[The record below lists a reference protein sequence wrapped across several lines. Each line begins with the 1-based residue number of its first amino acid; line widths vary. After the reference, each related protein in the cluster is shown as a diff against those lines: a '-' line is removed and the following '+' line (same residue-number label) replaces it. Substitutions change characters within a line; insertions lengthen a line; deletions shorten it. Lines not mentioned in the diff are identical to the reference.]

1 MSLQIV
7 YLRFHEVLLFVNPS
21 HNDQVIITA
30 SYATTKNR
38 FFYTNAPCGRN
49 VRLHCYFR
57 RLLKVMYAV
66 KDIWGLLM
74 RDFYR
79 PDALPVTQPTVSKHI
94 TTELIVYL
102 RGPIRTR
109 VQALVLSNG
118 GSPRLRARCTS
129 LTKWFT

>member
-1 MSLQIV
+1 MIDLSLQIV

-57 RLLKVMYAV
+57 RLLQVLYAV
-66 KDIWGLLM
+66 KDLCGLPM

-79 PDALPVTQPTVSKHI
+79 PDALPVTQPTQPTVPKHI
-94 TTELIVYL
+94 TTKLIVYL
-102 RGPIRTR
+102 RGPIQTR
-109 VQALVLSNG
+109 VALVLSNG
-118 GSPRLRARCTS
+118 GSPCLNIPKR
-129 LTKWFT
+129 